1 MLVYNK
7 KANGKLLLTSE
18 YFVLN
23 GANAIVMPTIL
34 GQTMNVNITNNTNQ
48 IDWKSIDVD
57 NNIWLQE
64 IWDYENSFVGRNDES
79 EMLEKVLSICRELN
93 PKKFE
98 SGLEFETTLEFDRA
112 WGLGSSSSF
121 IALIADFAEIN
132 PYELLEKSFGGSGYD
147 IAAAFEQQIFLYNNL
162 NKYEPTKIK
171 LDFSKNF
178 LDQLYF
184 VYLEK
189 KQNSRDGI
197 LRFRNKIGN
206 DISLISE
213 MNTIVEQFID
223 STTIEDFENAIRIH
237 ESFISKHLLLDKVS
251 EIYFSDYWGA
261 VKSLGAWGGDYV
273 LVTNTKSEEA
283 LKKYMNEKGYYTI
296 FKFLDLIKL
305 S

>member
-23 GANAIVMPTIL
+23 SANAIVMPTIL